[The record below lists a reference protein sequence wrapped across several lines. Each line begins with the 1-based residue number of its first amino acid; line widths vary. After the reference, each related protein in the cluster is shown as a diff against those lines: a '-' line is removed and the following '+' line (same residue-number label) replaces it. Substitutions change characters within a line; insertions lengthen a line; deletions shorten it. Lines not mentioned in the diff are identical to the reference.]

1 MATGNPVSRN
11 TRNTGQNAARD
22 LAKIIIISSKIC
34 QKSSNLRKLSDT
46 DKFRPVLLVVTGKT
60 IFWQNFRNS
69 SGEKKPLS

>member
-1 MATGNPVSRN
+1 
-11 TRNTGQNAARD
+11 
-22 LAKIIIISSKIC
+22 LAKIITISSKIC

-46 DKFRPVLLVVTGKT
+46 DKFHPVLLVVTGKT